1 MAAAIGESTMYTGYY
16 KNHASRVEG
25 VQLTWSFRRSGWL
38 ITSCVTKKI
47 DNQDSLAL
55 KLNIYDVIKK
65 IHYVFLIILL
75 AFMIISLATEN

>member
-1 MAAAIGESTMYTGYY
+1 MAAAIGESIMYTGYY

-38 ITSCVTKKI
+38 ITSCVAKKF

-55 KLNIYDVIKK
+55 KLNIYDVRRFIM
-65 IHYVFLIILL
+65 Y
-75 AFMIISLATEN
+75 S